1 MCCNL
6 IRQNSSLRLYFLLGS
21 FVTSNEMNGMVAF
34 TLMKSELKAEEKIV
48 FWVTLLKLT
57 GGIFFQQSITVES
70 RDSWVIMV

>member
-1 MCCNL
+1 
-6 IRQNSSLRLYFLLGS
+6 
-21 FVTSNEMNGMVAF
+21 MVAF